1 MIGFGKPDVWR
12 NARPA
17 VVLGRHDQMEIMMR
31 HPKTTFFCAVAALA
45 LAAPLFTAP
54 AAAEMRS
61 VPVIGG
67 GSGGGGGAAVSR
79 GGGAAP
85 AARPSG
91 GGGGH
96 FAASRGMRPVPVMPG
111 GSGRSGGSGGHW
123 HGGGGHH
130 HHHHGGRWWGPGIGF
145 GTGFALGSAYGSYPY
160 YNDYYDDDSYAY
172 SPGYVESDG
181 VSAADIAYCKQRF
194 KSYNV
199 RTGTYLGYDGQRH
212 PCP

>member
-1 MIGFGKPDVWR
+1 MVY
-12 NARPA
+12 
-17 VVLGRHDQMEIMMR
+17 
-31 HPKTTFFCAVAALA
+31 PKMKAFCAIAALA
-45 LAAPLFTAP
+45 LAAPLSTAP
-54 AAAEMRS
+54 AAAQMKS

-67 GSGGGGGAAVSR
+67 GGGGGGGAAVSR
-79 GGGAAP
+79 GGGGMRP
-85 AARPSG
+85 VPTMPSG
-91 GGGGH
+91 GGRVATG
-96 FAASRGMRPVPVMPG
+96 GMRPVPVVPRG
-111 GSGRSGGSGGHW
+111 GGGGRW
-123 HGGGGHH
+123 HGGGGGWHGGHH

-160 YNDYYDDDSYAY
+160 YNDYYDDDYAY